1 MAPAIAFDTARL
13 TRELGINEDAIART
27 VALLDAGNTVP
38 FITRYRRDETGGLDE
53 QQIGRIRSAVAKL
66 RQLEDR
72 KQTIL
77 RSIESQRS
85 LTDELRL
92 QIERADSVKR
102 LEDLYLP
109 YRPKKQTLA
118 TKAREQGLGPLA
130 EEILSQAPACA
141 DLEARAADFISD
153 DKKVPD
159 VATALLGAGHILA
172 EQFSEHADVRQKARK
187 LYRKSGRLCSAK
199 IEDNEK
205 KNQQFHDYLDFREPL
220 HRIPPHRVL
229 AINRGERANVL
240 RVKIESDER
249 AIERLGIELL
259 VPIDHAHKDFLIGC
273 VKDAFAR
280 LLLPSLERE
289 ARRELSDKAE
299 THAVEVF
306 AQNLRKLLLQPPL
319 PGKRVLAI
327 DPGYKNGC
335 KLASLDEFG
344 AMLSHGLVYVV
355 GSDEQKAE
363 ARAKL
368 VSLVQEHDLNVV
380 AIGNGTACR
389 QTEQLVAEIIAAE
402 LKDRDVHYVVV
413 NEAGASVYST
423 SDVGREEFP
432 DCDAIQRSAISIGRR
447 LQDPLSELV
456 KIDPASIGV
465 GLYQHDARAK
475 HLRDTLDDVVQS
487 CVSYVGVDLN
497 SASAPLLR
505 YVSGMNQLTA
515 RRVYEHRQQNGPFRS
530 RRQLLEVSG
539 FGDATFV
546 QSAGFLKIASGENP
560 LDATWIHPENYAAA
574 EKLLAKLGI
583 APGAVVTA
591 EGPAK
596 VREQAA
602 ALDRAAL
609 AAELG
614 IGRLALDDMIEAL
627 SKPGRDPREDLPP
640 PIFRKDVVK
649 FEDLQ
654 VGMELRGTV
663 LNVVDFG
670 AFVDVGLSDSGLV
683 HISQLSAG
691 YVRDPHDV
699 IAVGDQVRV
708 WVATV
713 DKERRRVALTMIPPG
728 TERPKPAEK
737 PRARPPRRRPPAQQ
751 QSTDGAAPAA
761 QAARASAAS
770 QPRSEG
776 RRERRPDKQRR
787 DRREERRPQRTGA
800 YEKRAAKKLVPIT
813 QALGKAK
820 RRCARLA
827 TCCNFT
833 RRKHRRKASRLII
846 RPPRKTRRQAIQTV
860 ARRGGN
866 EIKCFPQV
874 GSSWFLL
881 LSLSFRPPSR
891 PKPLR
896 HHAPW
901 TFASASRRRPSEA
914 NRRGPSSF
922 MPPPHRR

>member
-1 MAPAIAFDTARL
+1 MPAHLTGPNALESVDSLPRQGALALDNRHPLMAPAIAIDTTRL
-13 TRELGINEDAIART
+13 TRELGIAPDAIART

-53 QQIGRIRSAVAKL
+53 EQIGRVRNSVAKL
-66 RQLEDR
+66 RQLEER

-77 RSIESQRS
+77 RSIESQHA
-85 LTDELRL
+85 LTAELRQ

-118 TKAREQGLGPLA
+118 IKAREQGLGPLA
-130 EEILSQAPACA
+130 EEIRSQAVAAA
-141 DLEARAADFISD
+141 DLETRAADFVNE
-153 DKKVPD
+153 DKKVAD
-159 VATALLGAGHILA
+159 VASALLGAGHILA
-172 EQFSEHADVRQKARK
+172 EEFSENADVRQKIRK
-187 LYRKSGRLCSAK
+187 LYRKTGRLASAK
-199 IEDNEK
+199 VEDNDK

-229 AINRGERANVL
+229 AINRGERAGVL
-240 RVKIESDER
+240 RVRVEADEA
-249 AIERLGIELL
+249 AIEHLGIELL
-259 VPIDHAHKDFLIGC
+259 VPPDHVHKDFLIGC

-289 ARRELSDKAE
+289 ARRELTEKAE
-299 THAVEVF
+299 THAVDVF
-306 AQNLRKLLLQPPL
+306 AQNLRNLLLQPPL
-319 PGKRVLAI
+319 VGKRVLAV

-344 AMLSHGLVYVV
+344 ALLGHGLVHVV
-355 GSDEQKAE
+355 GSDQQKAE

-368 VSLVQEHDLNVV
+368 VALIQENQLNVI

-389 QTEQLVAEIIAAE
+389 QTEQLVAEILANE
-402 LKDRDVHYVVV
+402 LKDQDVHYVVV

-423 SDVGREEFP
+423 SEIGREEFP
-432 DCDAIQRSAISIGRR
+432 ECDAIQRSAISIGRR

-475 HLRDTLDDVVQS
+475 HLRDTLDEVVQS
-487 CVSYVGVDLN
+487 CVSFVGVELN

-515 RRVYEHRQQNGPFRS
+515 RRVYEHRQQKGPFKS

-546 QSAGFLKIASGENP
+546 QSAGFLKIVGGDNP
-560 LDATWIHPENYAAA
+560 LDATWIHPENYTAA
-574 EKLLAKLGI
+574 ERLLAKLGI
-583 APGAVVTA
+583 EPAAVVGQDGA
-591 EGPAK
+591 ARI
-596 VREQAA
+596 RELVAP
-602 ALDRAAL
+602 LDRAEL

-614 IGRLALDDMIEAL
+614 IGRLSLDDMIEAL

-654 VGMELRGTV
+654 AGMELRGTV

-683 HISQLSAG
+683 HISQLSAT

-699 IAVGDQVRV
+699 VAVGDQVRV
-708 WVATV
+708 WVASI
-713 DKERRRVALTMIPPG
+713 DLERRRVALTMVPPG
-728 TERPKPAEK
+728 TERPKPPEK
-737 PRARPPRRRPPAQQ
+737 HDRRPRRRPSAEKPARSPADGAPPAQPR
-751 QSTDGAAPAA
+751 PA
-761 QAARASAAS
+761 
-770 QPRSEG
+770 QPRD
-776 RRERRPDKQRR
+776 ERPVKRRR
-787 DRREERRPQRTGA
+787 DRREQRRPQRTGA
-800 YEKRAAKKLVPIT
+800 YEKRAVRERVPIT
-813 QALGKAK
+813 QAMAEGKEAMRTFGDLLQFHQQRAQADK
-820 RRCARLA
+820 QPPQA
-827 TCCNFT
+827 TTNST
-833 RRKHRRKASRLII
+833 
-846 RPPRKTRRQAIQTV
+846 
-860 ARRGGN
+860 
-866 EIKCFPQV
+866 
-874 GSSWFLL
+874 
-881 LSLSFRPPSR
+881 PPSEQ
-891 PKPLR
+891 L
-896 HHAPW
+896 ADDL
-901 TFASASRRRPSEA
+901 AE
-914 NRRGPSSF
+914 N
-922 MPPPHRR
+922 